1 MSYSYASNLNLRG
14 AQRGAAQS
22 TATSSFVGVV
32 RVDGSTMLV
41 DANGTISVDFT
52 SVNSSIANLSSVS
65 ATNIATVSSVSYSTF
80 TTLSSN
86 TFTSIFAPHDYT
98 TKQSFLGNVTSIGTK
113 LFSAIEGVS
122 VSSAASTGTINFDLT
137 AQATIFNTTNATGNF
152 TINFRG
158 NASNSLNSLLAV
170 GESIT
175 AAFLTNN
182 GATAYYN
189 TSVTVDSATPTVRW
203 QNGVTPTAGNTNSTD
218 IYSYII
224 LKTAAATFTVFATL
238 TKFA

>member
-14 AQRGAAQS
+14 AQRGAALT

-32 RVDGSTMLV
+32 RVDNTTLLV
-41 DANGTISVDFT
+41 DANGTISVDST
-52 SVNSSIANLSSVS
+52 ALNNLSSFAV
-65 ATNIATVSSVSYSTF
+65 TNIAAVSSFAVTNIASVSSTLYS
-80 TTLSSN
+80 LN
-86 TFTSIFAPHDYT
+86 FAPKT
-98 TKQSFLGNVTSIGTK
+98 LITKQTLVGSTTSIGVK
-113 LFSAIEGVS
+113 LSSAIEGIS
-122 VSSAASTGTINFDLT
+122 VSSVASTGTINVDLT
-137 AQATIFNTTNATGNF
+137 TQSTIFNTTNATGNF

-158 NASNSLNSLLAV
+158 NASNSLDSVLAV

>member
-14 AQRGAAQS
+14 AQRGAALT

-32 RVDGSTMLV
+32 RVDNTTLLV
-41 DANGTISVDFT
+41 DANGTISVDST
-52 SVNSSIANLSSVS
+52 ALNNLSSFAV
-65 ATNIATVSSVSYSTF
+65 TNIAAVSSFAVTNIASVSSTLYS
-80 TTLSSN
+80 L
-86 TFTSIFAPHDYT
+86 IFAPKT
-98 TKQSFLGNVTSIGTK
+98 LITKQTLVGSTTSIGVK
-113 LFSAIEGVS
+113 LSSAIEGIS
-122 VSSAASTGTINFDLT
+122 VSSVASTGTINVDLT
-137 AQATIFNTTNATGNF
+137 TQSTIFNTTNATGNF

-158 NASNSLNSLLAV
+158 NASNSLDSVLAV